1 MRSNQGME
9 VKFKDKFGEERTL
22 HSTLNGFRIKNRV
35 STVVLTLNPIA
46 GSLVGQRIKKAR
58 EAQHLTLEQ
67 LCLKTGLVAVLPKTR
82 MWEIENNVKAQG
94 IRFGTLYAIAL
105 ALDVEAT
112 SLMPSV
118 EEVKELSG
126 LRITTRKQLTV

>member
-22 HSTLNGFRIKNRV
+22 HSTRNGFRIKNRV